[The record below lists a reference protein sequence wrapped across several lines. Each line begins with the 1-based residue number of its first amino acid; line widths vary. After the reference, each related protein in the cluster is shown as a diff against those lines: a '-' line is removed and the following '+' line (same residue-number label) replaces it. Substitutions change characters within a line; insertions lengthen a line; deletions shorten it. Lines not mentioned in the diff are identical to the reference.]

1 MKPKKILKFI
11 SVITILIFLFSYF
24 LENSGYYEYNLQ
36 TKKNLTEEQIK
47 QFEKDLQEGKNIN
60 IKNYLETNTKD
71 YSNNLTRTTSNTTL
85 KLNKYLKQFLTE
97 GFDII
102 GKFIK

>member
-1 MKPKKILKFI
+1 MKGNKILKFI
-11 SVITILIFLFSYF
+11 GGMIILIFLFAYF

-36 TKKNLTEEQIK
+36 AKKNLTEEQIK
-47 QFEKDLQEGKNIN
+47 QFESDLHEGKEIN
-60 IKNYLETNTKD
+60 LNSYLSSNVKD
-71 YSNNLTRTTSNTTL
+71 YSNNLTRSATNTNL
-85 KLNKYLKQFLTE
+85 KLNKYLKEILTG